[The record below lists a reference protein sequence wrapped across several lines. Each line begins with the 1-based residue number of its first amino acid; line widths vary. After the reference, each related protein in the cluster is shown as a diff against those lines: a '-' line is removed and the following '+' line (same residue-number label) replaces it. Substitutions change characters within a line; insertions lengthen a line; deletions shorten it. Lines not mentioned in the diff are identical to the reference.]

1 MKSECQIWPGSI
13 SVKGYGIICRGGLRL
28 LAHRVAYEL
37 YVGPIPKGLVVRHLC
52 NVKACVNPDHLAVG
66 TQAENVNDAAAIGRM
81 SRYGESGPKAKLT
94 SEQVME
100 IRRLHSSGVG
110 KLEISKRYKVTRR
123 NISYIVNGKTRVY
136 A

>member
-1 MKSECQIWPGSI
+1 MSDCQIWTGPIGTA
-13 SVKGYGIICRGGLRL
+13 GYGVISRSGIIQR
-28 LAHRVAYEL
+28 AHRVAYEL